1 MEDDMLP
8 PGRDNDY
15 SDELDEA
22 WELFAEDGKEA
33 LDLVEDAL
41 LALESNPTVQDQ
53 IILLFR
59 GLHKFKGNAR
69 MMGLSA
75 LEHLFHQAEDL
86 AALVRDEGV
95 RLTGEMIELL
105 LEVVDRSREMLGD
118 ILARRCEFGAEQL
131 EDLVRRLGEMLET
144 YARPQPQPV
153 ATVTV
158 DLRSDP
164 LYMRIFL
171 EMLRD
176 EMERLPPLL
185 GTIAAGHRTQETEE
199 CIQKVRAIADTL
211 SYAAGRLGYTELS
224 YALHNLV
231 EVVESLPDDGRY
243 AGLDEAVQAIL
254 KELAKIE
261 EAAHRL
267 GVDVH
272 IDLPLSR
279 DCSAVVVYSTA
290 SS

>member
-1 MEDDMLP
+1 MLP
-8 PGRDNDY
+8 PGHDTGY

-41 LALESNPTVQDQ
+41 LALESNPTATDQ
-53 IILLFR
+53 VVLLFR

-75 LEHLFHQAEDL
+75 LEHLFHHAEDL

-105 LEVVDRSREMLGD
+105 LEVVDRSREMLGGV
-118 ILARRCEFGAEQL
+118 LARRCDIEVEQL
-131 EDLVRRLGEMLET
+131 EGLVWRLSEMLRM
-144 YARPQPQPV
+144 YARPQPQPA

-164 LYMRIFL
+164 LYVRIFL

-176 EMERLPPLL
+176 ELECLPPLL
-185 GTIAAGHRTQETEE
+185 GKIAAGRKTQDTEE
-199 CIQKVRAIADTL
+199 CTQKVRAIADTL
-211 SYAAGRLGYTELS
+211 SYAADRLGYTGLS
-224 YALHNLV
+224 SALRNLV
-231 EVVESLPDDGRY
+231 EVIESLPGDGRNVH
-243 AGLDEAVQAIL
+243 LDEAVQAISR
-254 KELAKIE
+254 ELARIE
-261 EAAHRL
+261 EAAQTL

-272 IDLPLSR
+272 IDLSLAV
-279 DCSAVVVYSTA
+279 DCSVVAT
-290 SS
+290 